1 MTGKISLTFT
11 KPQVEM
17 MIYELE
23 QSVMGNND
31 SYDKKLKTIIKK
43 LKEEYDRGK

>member
-1 MTGKISLTFT
+1 MLSFKFT
-11 KPQVEM
+11 RNQVEM

-31 SYDKKLKTIIKK
+31 YYDRKLKTIIKK
-43 LKEEYDRGK
+43 LKEEYDKR

>member
-1 MTGKISLTFT
+1 MAKTITLKLT
-11 KPQVEM
+11 KPQAEM
-17 MIYELE
+17 VLYELE

-43 LKEEYDRGK
+43 LKEEYDK

>member
-1 MTGKISLTFT
+1 MLSFKFT
-11 KPQVEM
+11 RNQVEM

-31 SYDKKLKTIIKK
+31 SYDRKLKTIIKK
-43 LKEEYDRGK
+43 LKEEYDKR

>member
-1 MTGKISLTFT
+1 MLSFKFT
-11 KPQVEM
+11 RNQVEM

-31 SYDKKLKTIIKK
+31 SYDRKLKTIIKK
-43 LKEEYDRGK
+43 LKEEYDK